1 MNLTG
6 FINTLTKFEKR
17 FGLNKD
23 DYYLTHGGALMLLGL
38 KKTTDDC
45 DVTISNK
52 DKCDWFMKAGF
63 PMKEV
68 RPGVWC
74 ISVLHKVDVH
84 NDDGT
89 VKPEELMKTRGIW
102 HTTPERILA
111 DKKVLNRE
119 KDQYWI
125 KLLEDHINKKKIT

>member
-38 KKTTDDC
+38 KKITDDC
-45 DVTISNK
+45 DLTLFSK
-52 DKCDWFMKAGF
+52 EKSDWFMSKPF
-63 PMKEV
+63 PKKEV
-68 RPGVWC
+68 RPAVWC
-74 ISVLHKVDVH
+74 ITVMPKVDVH

-89 VKPEELMKTRGIW
+89 VSSDDLMQTKGIW
-102 HTTPERILA
+102 HTTPERILR
-111 DKKVLNRE
+111 DKRELNRD
-119 KDQYWI
+119 KDQIWI
-125 KLLEDHINKKKIT
+125 KYLEKYIKDNR